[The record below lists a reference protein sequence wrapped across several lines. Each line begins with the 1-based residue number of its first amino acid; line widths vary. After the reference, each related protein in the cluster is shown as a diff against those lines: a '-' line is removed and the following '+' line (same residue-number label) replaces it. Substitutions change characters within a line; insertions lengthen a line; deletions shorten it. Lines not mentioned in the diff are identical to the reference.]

1 MRPPIGLR
9 EFVSLMAMLTALVA
23 VSIDMILPALPAI
36 GLDLG
41 VERANDNQ
49 LVIAVLFLG
58 FGLGQLFYGPLSDS
72 TGRKPAV
79 YAGLGF
85 YLTGCALA
93 LVSQSLPVMLAGRFL
108 QGLGGAG
115 PRTITIALV
124 RDKFEGRSMAR
135 VMSIIMAIFILVP
148 IIAPTLG
155 QAVLSVSSWRTIFGA
170 YLGMALIVGTW
181 FSLRQEETLLPDRR
195 MPFTL
200 AKIAGAVQGVL
211 KTRSALGY
219 TVAAGFVFG
228 AFLGYLNSAQQILQ
242 QQYGLGS
249 RFPLY
254 FAVLAIALGGASAVN
269 ATLVMRY
276 GMRLLAVLAVRS
288 TWAVSVAFLGVA
300 YLQGGHPPLWA
311 LMAYLMASFFC
322 IGLLFGNLNA
332 LAMQPLGHVAG
343 TGAAVVGALST
354 LLSLVFGTT
363 IGQTYNG
370 TVLPLVAGFAILS
383 TLSILAIRWA
393 ESGPAT
399 NGPGESL

>member
-1 MRPPIGLR
+1 
-9 EFVSLMAMLTALVA
+9 MLV
-23 VSIDMILPALPAI
+23 
-36 GLDLG
+36 
-41 VERANDNQ
+41 
-49 LVIAVLFLG
+49 
-58 FGLGQLFYGPLSDS
+58 
-72 TGRKPAV
+72 
-79 YAGLGF
+79 
-85 YLTGCALA
+85 
-93 LVSQSLPVMLAGRFL
+93 GRFL

-155 QAVLSVSSWRTIFGA
+155 QAVLSVSTWRTIFGT
-170 YLGMALIVGTW
+170 YLGMAIIVGTW
-181 FSLRQEETLLPDRR
+181 FSLRQEETLLADRR

-200 AKIAGAVQGVL
+200 AKVAGAVRGVL

-254 FAVLAIALGGASAVN
+254 FAVLAIALGSASVLN

-276 GMRLLAVLAVRS
+276 GMRLLSILAVRT

-311 LMAYLMASFFC
+311 FMAYLMVAFFF

-363 IGQTYNG
+363 IGQSYNG

-383 TLSILAIRWA
+383 TLSILAMRWA
-393 ESGPAT
+393 EAGPET
-399 NGPGESL
+399 DRPGGSV